1 MDEVGAVA
9 AHTRARS
16 LLTARGGAAAA
27 AAVDFIFAP
36 LASCTEIRMVD
47 MAKSTAASA
56 GRRAEGAATRYK
68 CYQRFGSSPPINM
81 AIH

>member
-1 MDEVGAVA
+1 MRDQRARPPRPEHMDEVGAVA

-56 GRRAEGAATRYK
+56 GRRAEGAATR
-68 CYQRFGSSPPINM
+68 
-81 AIH
+81 